1 MAGQVKSARDI
12 DDAATIEQLRPDTMR
27 EGSLVRERFDKI
39 QPGMT
44 VAEAVQAGVSK
55 FDLACAINRGRLA
68 VRRTNLKGA
77 FVLINESFI
86 REKANR
92 QDDPRHIFYKAML
105 ETDTYEAYD
114 AAVGGMKVSVEGYK
128 AGPISGRMEIGYAR
142 KCGWIADADGSAR
155 NVPPAS
161 SNTAPITDNEAQ
173 LAVKGPE
180 HAHFALE
187 HQLRDFLVSN
197 LGLIDID
204 GKRLSL
210 HQDANGSG
218 IEYRTAVG
226 PIDILAVDNEGALY
240 VFELK
245 RGDSSDRAIGQLARY
260 MGWVKQ
266 TIGKGRSVYGVIVAR
281 VITDKLKFAREAVPN
296 VYLLEY
302 GLSLS
307 LRQAHE
313 PGPRLY

>member
-12 DDAATIEQLRPDTMR
+12 DDAAIIEQLKPDTMR

-39 QPGMT
+39 RPGMT

-68 VRRTNLKGA
+68 VRCTKLKGA

-92 QDDPRHIFYKAML
+92 KDDPRHIFYKAML
-105 ETDTYEAYD
+105 ETSTYEAYE
-114 AAVGGMKVSVEGYK
+114 AAVGGIEVSVETYK
-128 AGPISGRMEIGYAR
+128 TGPISGRMEIKYAR
-142 KCGWIADADGSAR
+142 KRGWIADADGS
-155 NVPPAS
+155 S
-161 SNTAPITDNEAQ
+161 SNVLPRSIESAAIRYVETRHPDKVGED
-173 LAVKGPE
+173 
-180 HAHFALE
+180 AHFAFE
-187 HQLRDFLVSN
+187 YQLRDFLVSN
-197 LGLIDID
+197 LCLVDIE
-204 GKRLSL
+204 GRRLSL
-210 HQDANGSG
+210 HQDENGTG
-218 IEYRTAVG
+218 IEYQTAVG
-226 PIDILAVDNEGALY
+226 PIDILAVDNEGAFY

-266 TIGKGRSVYGVIVAR
+266 TIGKGRSVYGVIVAK

-302 GLSLS
+302 GISLT